1 MLNVI
6 DTPHYW
12 YYDGEYRLKKE
23 IVKKF
28 NLTPLEKI
36 VFEILLE
43 AECLTYDNI
52 AEQLPA
58 GKWNSRSIYTALGNL
73 KKKGLVQE
81 SGKIKVART
90 RAILYSVTIT
100 KAEYYEA
107 SHRIHFDKIND
118 GSVDFV
124 LSALSGYNKKVR
136 SKEIIDEVED
146 WLKEQKKL
154 LNLDI
159 DNKEDD
165 A

>member
-58 GKWNSRSIYTALGNL
+58 GKWNSRSIY
-73 KKKGLVQE
+73 
-81 SGKIKVART
+81 
-90 RAILYSVTIT
+90 
-100 KAEYYEA
+100 
-107 SHRIHFDKIND
+107 
-118 GSVDFV
+118 
-124 LSALSGYNKKVR
+124 SALVIVTLYKIALVR
-136 SKEIIDEVED
+136 ATFILPLS
-146 WLKEQKKL
+146 
-154 LNLDI
+154 
-159 DNKEDD
+159 
-165 A
+165 